1 MVTFLK
7 SFDDEPEPKNETYEG
22 MAPVRTVKRFAF
34 DVDGTLIKKT
44 DNGDVPRYEI
54 VQMAITLCDLGHT
67 VFVWSGGGVDY
78 AREWARK
85 LGLLPFIRVLAKS
98 KNYDIDVCFDDHA
111 VDLAKVNVIV

>member
-1 MVTFLK
+1 MT
-7 SFDDEPEPKNETYEG
+7 EPYEG
-22 MAPVRTVKRFAF
+22 MASEPTVKRFAF

-54 VQMAITLCDLGHT
+54 VQMALTLSSLGHT

-78 AREWARK
+78 ARNWAAK
-85 LGLLPFIRVLAKS
+85 LGLLPNIRILGKS
-98 KNYDIDVCFDDHA
+98 KDYSIDVAFDDHA